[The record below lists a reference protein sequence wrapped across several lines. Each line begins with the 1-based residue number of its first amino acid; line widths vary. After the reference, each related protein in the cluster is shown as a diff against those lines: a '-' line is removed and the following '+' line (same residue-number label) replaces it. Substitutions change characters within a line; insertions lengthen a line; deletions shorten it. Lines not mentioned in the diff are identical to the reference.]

1 MNYAEY
7 LFSQLLSVYDDEF
20 KNAPHQEQYYSA
32 MRLYKDFMSSNY
44 NKTNKAEYDCICDYL
59 SANQHRNV
67 KLVEEIVE
75 TLKQHE
81 GITYEVWHSVS
92 DKMGFP
98 VQDKVDTSHEQL
110 WHSDAK
116 YIKEL
121 EHRLEM
127 IADDSRDL
135 REFIYSNG
143 LQKKFSTPDEFENIT
158 SGEEGFTFLNNIDI
172 ACDLGDNESLGWKNK
187 NK

>member
-20 KNAPHQEQYYSA
+20 KNAPHDEQFYNA
-32 MRLYKDFMSSNY
+32 MRLYQDF
-44 NKTNKAEYDCICDYL
+44 TNSTYSLAYKSEYDCICDYL
-59 SANQHRNV
+59 SANEHRNV

-121 EHRLEM
+121 EHRLNM
-127 IADDSRDL
+127 VDDDAAKL
-135 REFIYSNG
+135 RNFIIDKGISSYFQDAKDELFG
-143 LQKKFSTPDEFENIT
+143 L
-158 SGEEGFTFLNNIDI
+158 TFLNNIDI
-172 ACDLGDNESLGWKNK
+172 ACDLNDDECISWKRYK
-187 NK
+187 KIID